1 MRHLRFVKYL
11 IALTAALAVPALAVP
26 APASANVFIG
36 IGLPSVG
43 VSVNFGPPVLPVYV
57 QPPCPAPNEIWTPGY
72 WAWGPYGYYWVPGTW
87 VIAPHVGYL
96 WTPGYWGFAGGAY
109 AWHPGYWGPHIGFYG
124 GINYGFGYFGHG
136 YAGGG
141 WYGNTFRYNTAVT
154 NVNTTIV
161 RNVYVDRTVVNN
173 YYGGLRPRTVSYNG
187 GPHGVR
193 AFPTAAE
200 RVALQERH
208 VTMTALQREHFA
220 AAAGDRS
227 LRLSVNHGHP
237 ATLAVARP
245 LAGRAAVASPREFPR
260 VTHVA
265 PVAHVT
271 HVAPTARFAHAAI
284 RPAYHSAMVRPART
298 VHVARSTQFVA
309 RPRPVVRHVA
319 AFHAVHR
326 AAAPVSR
333 PRPEAKRGR

>member
-1 MRHLRFVKYL
+1 LRFVKYL
-11 IALTAALAVPALAVP
+11 IAITAALAVPAP
-26 APASANVFIG
+26 AFAGVFIG

-43 VSVNFGPPVLPVYV
+43 VSVNFGPPALPVYV

-87 VIAPHVGYL
+87 VVAPAVGYL

-109 AWHPGYWGPHIGFYG
+109 GWHPGYWGRHIGFYG

-141 WYGNTFRYNTAVT
+141 WYGNRFRYNTAVT

-161 RNVYVDRTVVNN
+161 RNVYVDKTVVNN
-173 YYGGLRPRTVSYNG
+173 YYNTRNVSYNG

-193 AFPTAAE
+193 ALPTAAG

-208 VTMTALQREHFA
+208 VPMTELQREHFTA
-220 AAAGDRS
+220 AANDRS
-227 LRLSVNHGHP
+227 LRASVNGGRP

-245 LAGRAAVASPREFPR
+245 LTRATLAEPR
-260 VTHVA
+260 
-265 PVAHVT
+265 
-271 HVAPTARFAHAAI
+271 
-284 RPAYHSAMVRPART
+284 RPAYHAATVHARAPLAGTSDFPRVSRT
-298 VHVARSTQFVA
+298 VHNEGFA
-309 RPRPVVRHVA
+309 RPTRLAQPHPAVRHAV
-319 AFHAVHR
+319 AFHPAARRVATFHPAHR
-326 AAAPVSR
+326 AVTHSSQ
-333 PRPEAKRGR
+333 PRIEAKRDR

>member
-1 MRHLRFVKYL
+1 VRNLRFVKYL
-11 IALTAALAVPALAVP
+11 IALTAALAVPAP
-26 APASANVFIG
+26 AFASVFIG

-43 VSVNFGPPVLPVYV
+43 VSVNFGPPALPVYV

-87 VIAPHVGYL
+87 VVAPAVGYL
-96 WTPGYWGFAGGAY
+96 WTPGYWGFGGGVY

-141 WYGNTFRYNTAVT
+141 WYGNHFRYNTAVT

-173 YYGGLRPRTVSYNG
+173 YYGGLHSRNVSYNG

-193 AFPTAAE
+193 AFPTAPE
-200 RVALQERH
+200 RAALQERH

-220 AAAGDRS
+220 AAAQDRS
-227 LRLSVNHGHP
+227 LRASVNHGRP

-245 LAGRAAVASPREFPR
+245 LAGRPAITGRSAFAGPREVPR

-265 PVAHVT
+265 PA
-271 HVAPTARFAHAAI
+271 AREYHAAA
-284 RPAYHSAMVRPART
+284 RPAYPARI
-298 VHVARSTQFVA
+298 VHVARPAQFVA
-309 RPRPVVRHVA
+309 RPRPVVHRVA

-333 PRPEAKRGR
+333 PRVEARRGR